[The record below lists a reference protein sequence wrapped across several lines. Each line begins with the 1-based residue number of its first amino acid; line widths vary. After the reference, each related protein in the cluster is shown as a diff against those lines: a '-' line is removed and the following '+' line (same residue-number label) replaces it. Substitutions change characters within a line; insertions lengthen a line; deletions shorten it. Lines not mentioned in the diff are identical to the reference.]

1 MNNTTKK
8 RFITPKQLSR
18 ETGIDYAVIRK
29 EMEKGALLSYK
40 FGARYRIDYRD
51 AEAWIRECKVNTVSV

>member
-1 MNNTTKK
+1 
-8 RFITPKQLSR
+8 KQLSR